1 MICMQD
7 TLCSNIKRIKR
18 TILKTLKENNNK
30 VTKDVLLHQI
40 FQEISEENKEI
51 GDDGYL
57 DEIIPIPKTKLSK
70 IREIQKKRQWVFI
83 ALLVLSIIYVLF
95 NTESQSTPD
104 EEQMSNTDLYAIPKA
119 NQIEKQEAESE
130 PLDVVKEETHNQN
143 IIKKTN
149 PIQVIEKSSVAEN
162 SIKEKKV
169 EIQTAIS
176 PKEPLTEREKA
187 KESLFLQMQN

>member
-7 TLCSNIKRIKR
+7 TLCSNIKRLKR

>member
-7 TLCSNIKRIKR
+7 TLCSNIKRLKR

-162 SIKEKKV
+162 SIKEKEV